1 MNYPLFNVKES
12 ALIPH
17 KFKPLLL
24 LMFPY
29 LITYQEVQ
37 FLLRKSGT
45 LRLHLVLVAHFTEIQ
60 AELLGQ
66 NGAFDL

>member
-1 MNYPLFNVKES
+1 MNHRLFNIKES

-17 KFKPLLL
+17 EFKPLLL
-24 LMFPY
+24 LMFRY
-29 LITYQEVQ
+29 FIIYQEVR

-45 LRLHLVLVAHFTEIQ
+45 LRLRLVFVAHFTEIQ

-66 NGAFDL
+66 NQAFDL